1 MATKTSPKPKPDV
14 LAHLRQ
20 LEEQLD
26 NLEVHVGPKRLA
38 PLRASL
44 ASATEAVR
52 PRPSTAA
59 PDD

>member
-1 MATKTSPKPKPDV
+1 MATKTSPKPKPDE

-26 NLEVHVGPKRLA
+26 SLEVHVGPKRLA

-44 ASATEAVR
+44 ASATEAAGAQAE
-52 PRPSTAA
+52 T
-59 PDD
+59 